1 MNNQK
6 IIMKNQNV
14 GDIINGILNT
24 HEQYKSQYDKISPFF
39 LGENLEDTCYNIW
52 EFLKENV
59 PYRIESDNLQTLRS
73 PASIISGIPA
83 DCKTY
88 SLFSMGIADSL
99 RRKGLINC
107 NLAYRFAGYNHFS
120 DNLEHVFTV
129 INPKSQ
135 NELWID
141 AVLPNFN
148 EKKQPS
154 IYKDKNIKMALVS
167 LSGIG
172 ADLSD
177 SSSSTGSGDGT
188 SSDSSKVDAKTIA
201 EMIKVIS
208 SLFSSKPN
216 ANDWQGWDEQD
227 RANGQWDGSSVRGY
241 VLNDGDSVQNEALNI
256 VSYIK
261 SKGIEKLVKSGH
273 PVTVQNLGWRDVT
286 IDEIANKLS
295 RGGYGQEAVDI
306 KNAYLAY
313 STAGKPFILPT
324 PPNKL
329 PTGGGLKLSDL
340 DNKKDL
346 ASATAG
352 MNIWVILALGAAA
365 LYAITNKKK

>member
-1 MNNQK
+1 MISKNILLQKLPPFMNNQRV
-6 IIMKNQNV
+6 IMKNQNV
-14 GDIINGILNT
+14 GDIIKGILST

-39 LGENLEDTCYNIW
+39 LGENLEETCYNIW

-88 SLFSMGIADSL
+88 SLFSMGITDSL
-99 RRKGLINC
+99 RRKSLINC
-107 NLAYRFAGYNHFS
+107 NLAFRFAGYNHFS

-129 INPKSQ
+129 INPKSN
-135 NELWID
+135 NEIWCD

-154 IYKDKNIKMALVS
+154 IYKDKNIKMALVA

-177 SSSSTGSGDGT
+177 SSTNTGSEDGT
-188 SSDSSKVDAKTIA
+188 SSDGSQVDAKTIA

-261 SKGIEKLVKSGH
+261 SKGIQKLVNSGH
-273 PVTVQNLGWRDVT
+273 KVTVPGKGWRDVT

-306 KNAYLAY
+306 KNAYLGV
-313 STAGKPFILPT
+313 STAGRNTVIPPT
-324 PPNKL
+324 
-329 PTGGGLKLSDL
+329 TQM
-340 DNKKDL
+340 
-346 ASATAG
+346 AG

-365 LYAITNKKK
+365 LYAITKKKK